1 MSDGFNSLEWRLN
14 GGCSGSGDGA
24 VVAVGDGELPFS
36 PADVLGELRTV
47 CQFGLKL
54 ETLMYPGFSVCG
66 GCFFGFVFFPQGY
79 FSVFSQ
85 KGYRFVFTFSCL

>member
-54 ETLMYPGFSVCG
+54 ETLTYPGFSVCG
-66 GCFFGFVFFPQGY
+66 GCFFGFVFFSPRLL
-79 FSVFSQ
+79 FSVFS
-85 KGYRFVFTFSCL
+85 KRI